1 MSHNAL
7 ENVSIYIQHQFGVL
21 YLHHQMLNFGVFK
34 LGGAF
39 SILACGVANLTFAN
53 TFCGYF

>member
-7 ENVSIYIQHQFGVL
+7 ENVSIYIQHELGVL

-39 SILACGVANLTFAN
+39 SI
-53 TFCGYF
+53 FCLW